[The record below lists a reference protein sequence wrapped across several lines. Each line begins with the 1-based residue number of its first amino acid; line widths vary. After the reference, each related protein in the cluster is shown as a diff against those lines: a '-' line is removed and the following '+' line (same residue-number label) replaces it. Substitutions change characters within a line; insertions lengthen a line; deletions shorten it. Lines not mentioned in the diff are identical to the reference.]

1 MVQAHIRSYCSKESN
16 RNKLPSFGK
25 DVRTVVVSPY
35 HLKQYNNRWFL
46 VAKRKDFD
54 KMSNYAIDRIE
65 GIKETTRTFEPLDND
80 FDFEEFF
87 SDVVGVSVVEGAPVE
102 NVICTLPTR
111 RGITLQQSRC
121 MSLNLC

>member
-1 MVQAHIRSYCSKESN
+1 M
-16 RNKLPSFGK
+16 
-25 DVRTVVVSPY
+25 VSPY

-87 SDVVGVSVVEGAPVE
+87 SDVVGVSVVEGALWKCHFARYRPGVE
-102 NVICTLPTR
+102 LHYNKAAA
-111 RGITLQQSRC
+111 
-121 MSLNLC
+121 